1 MMDRRFFLALLLTA
15 LVVVATPFVFPGMRQ
30 APSGTP
36 ATADSVRATG
46 AAGTAGAAAAP
57 TMRADTALRAAG
69 DTGAVAQRPPLVLD
83 TISVDA
89 GGSVY
94 GFLNVGATPISVKVK
109 NYEDLSTAAKNDT
122 VQLVPPGERLMR
134 FRFVVG
140 PGDTISLD
148 TIPMRVE
155 QAPAEAGGAPALRF
169 TGSTARGPVEI
180 SYRFVPG
187 DSTYLAHVSGRIA
200 NVPQGSRLLVDLPR
214 GLESAEVDT
223 LEDLRHLA
231 YSYKR
236 GNQDVESFAF
246 AKLDTGRAR
255 TDTGS
260 IAWVAVRNKYFLTA
274 LIGTDD
280 TEPFRSLRVRGGPAV
295 AKGVVPQAQATAA
308 LELEQGAFG
317 FQLYA
322 GPQKYERLNTIGRD
336 LVNVNPYGGW
346 FAGMVQ
352 PFATIVMR
360 VLLWLK
366 QTTMLSYGWV
376 LVIFGIL
383 IRVLIWPLNQSAMRS
398 SIKMQRLQPQMQEI
412 QAKYARD
419 PEKLRTE
426 MMKMYADHG
435 MSPFSPVLGCLPML
449 IPMPVLFALY
459 FVFQNTIEFRGVEF
473 LWLPDL
479 TLKDPYYITP
489 IFMGASM
496 LFLSWI
502 GMRGAPQTPQTKMMG
517 YAMPAMMTLLFLN
530 FPSGLNLYYAVQ
542 NVVALPQQ
550 WLIARERKKAG
561 VGTAPVMPA
570 RTKA

>member
-1 MMDRRFFLALLLTA
+1 
-15 LVVVATPFVFPGMRQ
+15 
-30 APSGTP
+30 
-36 ATADSVRATG
+36 
-46 AAGTAGAAAAP
+46 
-57 TMRADTALRAAG
+57 
-69 DTGAVAQRPPLVLD
+69 
-83 TISVDA
+83 
-89 GGSVY
+89 
-94 GFLNVGATPISVKVK
+94 
-109 NYEDLSTAAKNDT
+109 
-122 VQLVPPGERLMR
+122 
-134 FRFVVG
+134 
-140 PGDTISLD
+140 
-148 TIPMRVE
+148 
-155 QAPAEAGGAPALRF
+155 
-169 TGSTARGPVEI
+169 
-180 SYRFVPG
+180 
-187 DSTYLAHVSGRIA
+187 
-200 NVPQGSRLLVDLPR
+200 
-214 GLESAEVDT
+214 
-223 LEDLRHLA
+223 
-231 YSYKR
+231 
-236 GNQDVESFAF
+236 
-246 AKLDTGRAR
+246 
-255 TDTGS
+255 
-260 IAWVAVRNKYFLTA
+260 
-274 LIGTDD
+274 
-280 TEPFRSLRVRGGPAV
+280 
-295 AKGVVPQAQATAA
+295 
-308 LELEQGAFG
+308 
-317 FQLYA
+317 
-322 GPQKYERLNTIGRD
+322 
-336 LVNVNPYGGW
+336 
-346 FAGMVQ
+346 
-352 PFATIVMR
+352 
-360 VLLWLK
+360 
-366 QTTMLSYGWV
+366 V